1 MFVGENDRIHI
12 RLMKSLKTRT
22 ATAVGRF
29 YHDYLTA
36 KTCNKSR
43 TRYRSRQVSSAAA
56 SAPVAAPPASAR
68 METGSDRRPQ
78 IAPTPVTALRTPLE
92 HERTEGDFYEVDQI
106 LDHRVVD
113 KKEGRKKDGRKK
125 TNQYLVK
132 WKGYPVEEA
141 TWEPTSHFSPE
152 AIEEFY
158 QMKIEALRKLLSR
171 FL

>member
-1 MFVGENDRIHI
+1 
-12 RLMKSLKTRT
+12 MKSLKKDTK
-22 ATAVGRF
+22 TAVGRF

-36 KTCNKSR
+36 KTCTKSGA
-43 TRYRSRQVSSAAA
+43 RYRSRSHVSSGATP
-56 SAPVAAPPASAR
+56 SGR
-68 METGSDRRPQ
+68 METSSDRRP
-78 IAPTPVTALRTPLE
+78 PLGSKPVALRTPLE
-92 HERTEGDFYEVDQI
+92 HEKIEGDFYEIEQI
-106 LDHRVVD
+106 FDHRVVD
-113 KKEGRKKDGRKK
+113 KKDARTKDGRKK

-171 FL
+171 LL